1 MPTRRTQGRRRRRRT
16 RSRRFAL
23 DPACWGKNKPLEDF
37 WKELSSHLSVVAVY
51 KGTKPYDIMA
61 PVTVDQLHALDA
73 DPRVVAILTSH
84 PDVRDA
90 YETLVYPLAKDKTV
104 DYVITHYDK
113 IFKRVPAYMQP
124 LFKDAAILQKLRAP
138 MRGSSQ

>member
-1 MPTRRTQGRRRRRRT
+1 MTTRRTQGRRRRRQR

-51 KGTKPYDIMA
+51 KGIKPYEIIT

-104 DYVITHYDK
+104 DYVITHHDK
-113 IFKRVPAYMQP
+113 FFKRVPAYMQP

-138 MRGSSQ
+138 MRASQQ